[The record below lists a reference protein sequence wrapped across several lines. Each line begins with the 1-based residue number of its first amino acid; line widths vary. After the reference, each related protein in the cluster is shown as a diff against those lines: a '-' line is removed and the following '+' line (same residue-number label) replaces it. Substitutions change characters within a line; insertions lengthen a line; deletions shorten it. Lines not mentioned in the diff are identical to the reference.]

1 MHFDSGSVYLISLI
15 PDTLLV
21 CQLNSAVQD
30 AVSGAPCLHW
40 SASGSSTATGR
51 TSRPTY
57 ACGASGTLWPPVNCP
72 MAAAM
77 EGQQN
82 PLGLL
87 TLWPL
92 PHNLTALNV
101 LKV

>member
-1 MHFDSGSVYLISLI
+1 
-15 PDTLLV
+15 
-21 CQLNSAVQD
+21 
-30 AVSGAPCLHW
+30 
-40 SASGSSTATGR
+40 
-51 TSRPTY
+51 
-57 ACGASGTLWPPVNCP
+57 